1 MSSSLNVKIYRANF
15 ASCTMWKCFESYF
28 SPLNPLN
35 YGCKIKV
42 WFQIV
47 SLPSNE
53 QLNDANNKSASE
65 TLETERGSYKAN
77 SNNDNTSNIKS
88 VDDEVLPEYE
98 YISESGID

>member
-1 MSSSLNVKIYRANF
+1 M
-15 ASCTMWKCFESYF
+15 
-28 SPLNPLN
+28 
-35 YGCKIKV
+35 
-42 WFQIV
+42 

-98 YISESGID
+98 YISESGIDWITLAETTVQRCSHKKMFWKYAANLQENTHAEVWF